1 MEGLET
7 LTPPATAP
15 ATRPSSVPI
24 REDCWSEEATSTLID
39 AWGER
44 HLELNRG
51 NLRQKHWQEVA
62 DAVNARHGA
71 IKKARRTDVQC
82 KNRIDTL
89 KKKYKLEKAKILAS
103 GASVTSKWPF
113 YDRLDALIGPSS
125 STSTPASAKKPVP
138 SPVTTPAAAPP
149 LAVPLQ
155 YRKQLPMSLPH
166 ATVVPVA
173 PRSVREKRP
182 AAAIPVDDSFFR
194 KNYSAV
200 AAAAAA
206 ADSESSRS
214 STESRQRERYGGG
227 SGGGGGGAGRGEVDG
242 VRELAQAIV
251 RFGEIYEKVEEVK
264 QRQMVELEKQRMEFM
279 KSLEFQRM
287 QLFMDWQVQLEKIKR
302 AKRATSSVTLHQVIA
317 NNLLLSLGVKGRVPF
332 WSCPEGVR

>member
-1 MEGLET
+1 M
-7 LTPPATAP
+7 A
-15 ATRPSSVPI
+15 SS
-24 REDCWSEEATSTLID
+24 
-39 AWGER
+39 G
-44 HLELNRG
+44 G
-51 NLRQKHWQEVA
+51 
-62 DAVNARHGA
+62 
-71 IKKARRTDVQC
+71 
-82 KNRIDTL
+82 
-89 KKKYKLEKAKILAS
+89 
-103 GASVTSKWPF
+103 SVTSKWPF

-125 STSTPASAKKPVP
+125 STSTPASTKKPV
-138 SPVTTPAAAPP
+138 TTTASAPP

-214 STESRQRERYGGG
+214 STESRQRERNGGG
-227 SGGGGGGAGRGEVDG
+227 SRGGSAGRGEVDG

-251 RFGEIYEKVEEVK
+251 RFGEIYEKVEGVK

-302 AKRATSSVTLHQVIA
+302 AKRATSSDAHSIH
-317 NNLLLSLGVKGRVPF
+317 LLSMALDGIQNCNFLNQLSG
-332 WSCPEGVR
+332 